1 MTRIFALVFM
11 AVTMGLASP
20 AAAQDKLQF
29 ENLVR
34 KHFDTVMGLY
44 SVEKI
49 DHEKIVDYTES
60 YVDEGY
66 IYKSSTTSNLSEK
79 PITAELSKTEF
90 MKNLRDSSKQLLD
103 AKSKYTI
110 ISIKISEDGTKA
122 DVHFNSLLS
131 GTGQMTMKNVGLV
144 NIAIQSLSDCVE
156 SFKYV
161 DENTIKGTGSDCQ
174 IEAIYQKPVPVK

>member
-1 MTRIFALVFM
+1 MTRFFALVFM

-29 ENLVR
+29 EHLIR
-34 KHFDTVMGLY
+34 KHFDNVIALY

-49 DHEKIVDYTES
+49 DHEKIADYTEG

-79 PITAELSKTEF
+79 PITSELSKKEF
-90 MKNLRDSSKQLLD
+90 MATLRDPSKQLLD
-103 AKSKYTI
+103 GKSKYTI
-110 ISIKISEDGTKA
+110 ISIKISEDGTTA

-144 NIAIQSLSDCVE
+144 DIGIQSLSDCVE
-156 SFKYV
+156 SFRYV
-161 DENTIKGTGSDCQ
+161 DENTIKGTGSNCT